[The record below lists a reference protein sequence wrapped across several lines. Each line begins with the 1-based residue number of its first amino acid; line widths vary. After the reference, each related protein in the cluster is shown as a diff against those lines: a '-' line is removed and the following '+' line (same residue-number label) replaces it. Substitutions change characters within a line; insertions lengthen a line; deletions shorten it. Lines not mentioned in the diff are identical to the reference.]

1 MKQVEQAI
9 AYCMLAVGGREP
21 FCGRGGLRGRHGLVL
36 CCAMSEGAKIEGAE
50 CAADGEYRTHGFNP
64 VVTDHPCAGCG
75 YNLRGIDRA
84 GICPECSMAVER
96 SFRGDRQRDA
106 GYGAL
111 RRIHLGVVIIMAV
124 YAGKILRDLM
134 SLASSFLPFDI
145 PLYYA
150 RGLWYEATV
159 GAVLLLGTWLYTVY
173 GWKESEKQGFPPPR
187 SRMRGVLRFIV
198 VVSLLR
204 ILVLRSAWIAATG
217 PWQDSPRV
225 AAVLQWYVNNL
236 TLAWIFEA
244 TVEYLCL
251 AALMLYTRWL
261 AWRVPAPALA
271 RRALRW
277 AWLLPLILLITEWG
291 PLPRI
296 PDATM
301 MRLYAY
307 LLGIVST
314 GVPIAAFL
322 TLNTMRRYLLAEI
335 ITRTDSRG
343 KGGRPLLDLARGG
356 RWIWRTV
363 RAVPSRDMR
372 IEEGNREQNVP

>member
-1 MKQVEQAI
+1 MKQVKQAI
-9 AYCMLAVGGREP
+9 AYCTLAVGGHKHL
-21 FCGRGGLRGRHGLVL
+21 CGRGGLRGRRGLVL
-36 CCAMSEGAKIEGAE
+36 CCAMSEEARIEGAGRV
-50 CAADGEYRTHGFNP
+50 ADGEYRTQGLNQ
-64 VVTDHPCAGCG
+64 VVTDHPCGVCG
-75 YNLRGIDRA
+75 YNPRGIDRA
-84 GICPECSMAVER
+84 GICPECSMAVEQ
-96 SFRGDRQRDA
+96 SFRGDRLRDA
-106 GYGAL
+106 GFCAL
-111 RRIHLGVVIIMAV
+111 RSIHLGVVIIMAV
-124 YAGKILRDLM
+124 CAERILRDLM

-150 RGLWYEATV
+150 RGLWYEAIV

-173 GWKESEKQGFPPPR
+173 GWKVSEKQGFPPAR

-198 VVSLLR
+198 VLSLLR

-217 PWQDSPRV
+217 PWQDSARI
-225 AAVLQWYVNNL
+225 AAILQWYVNNL

-244 TVEYLCL
+244 AVEYLCL

-261 AWRVPAPALA
+261 AWRVPSPALA

-301 MRLYAY
+301 MRLYVY

-314 GVPIAAFL
+314 GVPIAVFL
-322 TLNTMRRYLLAEI
+322 TLNSMRRFLLSEI
-335 ITRTDSRG
+335 ITRTDPHG
-343 KGGRPLLDLARGG
+343 KAGRPLLDVARGG
-356 RWIWRTV
+356 RWIWRTI

-372 IEEGNREQNVP
+372 IEEGNRGQDVS